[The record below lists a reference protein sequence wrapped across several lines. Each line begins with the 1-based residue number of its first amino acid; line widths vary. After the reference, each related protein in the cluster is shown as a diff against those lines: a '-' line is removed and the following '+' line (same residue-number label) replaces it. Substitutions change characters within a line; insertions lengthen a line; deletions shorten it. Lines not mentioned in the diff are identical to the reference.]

1 MIVLQVIVLW
11 EYDIRIARPTGIEE
25 FKYSSTMLVFTRI
38 PTIIIYLVV
47 NGFFQRELT
56 RQIFFFY
63 IRQGKI
69 WIRPECFPEQYSL
82 QRYSAWNYCQLGYLM
97 HLIE

>member
-56 RQIFFFY
+56 RQKFFFT
-63 IRQGKI
+63 
-69 WIRPECFPEQYSL
+69 
-82 QRYSAWNYCQLGYLM
+82 
-97 HLIE
+97 